1 MLQRLLNAFKPAP
14 ARVAARPSDGAPDT
28 SVDVAHGLVLGG
40 QNSAAL
46 SVLERRLAAAPD
58 DADALAL
65 KGWIRFDQGAP
76 DDARKAL
83 ARVLQLKPGHVEAL
97 NTLGALEAD
106 DPDPQ
111 RSMHWFRAALKSDGQ
126 NLAAKYNLAQKLFF
140 VGDYAEGFR
149 LLRARHQLHFKRD
162 NPLEPLP
169 LWQGERLDG
178 KRVFVW
184 CDWGGLGDH
193 LMFIRLVRQLL
204 AQANP
209 ARIIVGA
216 QPACTR
222 LFACMPGVDEVTEP
236 GVAPAADVHCPL
248 LNLPHHLGVTTA
260 SVEADA
266 ASFMPYL
273 RADDA
278 LTQQWRERIGR
289 LCRPDRALRVGLV
302 WGNDQRTGAA
312 AHERARQAKAVPPQA
327 LAALAASGA
336 RFFGLQLGATPD
348 ELAATGLDVIDLAP
362 DVKDFADTAA
372 IIAALDLVISA
383 DTSVAHLAGAMG
395 KPVLLMLGEAGGMFW
410 PRTGAQTP
418 WYPSMEIARQESGA
432 WRVPVNQASLMI
444 ERAASHHPI
453 RG

>member
-1 MLQRLLNAFKPAP
+1 MLQRLLNAFKSAP
-14 ARVAARPSDGAPDT
+14 AYVAARPSDGAPDT
-28 SVDVAHGLVLGG
+28 SVEVAHGLVLGG
-40 QNSAAL
+40 KNSAAL

-65 KGWIRFDQGAP
+65 KGWILFDQGAS
-76 DDARKAL
+76 DEARTAL
-83 ARVLQLKPGHVEAL
+83 ARVLQLKPEHVEAL

-111 RSMHWFRAALKSDGQ
+111 RSMHWFRAALKSDSQ
-126 NLAAKYNLAQKLFF
+126 NLAAQYNLAQKLFF

-169 LWQGERLDG
+169 MWRGENLQG

-193 LMFIRLVRQLL
+193 LMFIRFVERLR

-209 ARIIVGA
+209 ASVIIGA

-222 LFACMPGVDEVTEP
+222 LFAGMPGIDDVTTP
-236 GVAPAADVHCPL
+236 GVMPQADVHCPL
-248 LNLPHHLGVTTA
+248 LDLPHHLGVTA
-260 SVEADA
+260 VSVETDA
-266 ASFMPYL
+266 SLFMPYL
-273 RADDA
+273 HADAA
-278 LTQQWRERIGR
+278 LAQQWGERIAG
-289 LCRPDRALRVGLV
+289 LCPPECALRIGLV

-312 AHERARQAKAVPPQA
+312 AHERARQAKVVPPRA
-327 LAALAASGA
+327 LVALGASGA
-336 RFFGLQLGATPD
+336 RFFSLQPGATPE
-348 ELAATGLDVIDLAP
+348 ELAATGLDVINLAAEIN
-362 DVKDFADTAA
+362 DFADTAA
-372 IIAALDLVISA
+372 IVAALDLVVSA

-418 WYPSMEIARQESGA
+418 WYPSMEIVRQESGSWIA
-432 WRVPVNQASLMI
+432 PVNQASLMI
-444 ERAASHHPI
+444 RRAASLP
-453 RG
+453 